1 MTLRTPGG
9 ISDNFNFSILPGAPS
24 IFRTGTAGPETGLA
38 TITHAD
44 SGQLITPTN
53 PVHLGDSIV
62 IWATGLGR
70 TSPPIDSGMPA
81 PADPLAGA
89 VIAPTVAIGGVGLDV
104 QYAGLAPGSVGLY
117 QINATVPKSVP
128 QGLEIPLVITQGG
141 SSTTLSVRVVK

>member
-1 MTLRTPGG
+1 LRTPGG
-9 ISDNFNFSILPGAPS
+9 ISDNFNFSILPAAQS
-24 IFRTGTAGPETGLA
+24 IFRTGIAGPETGLA
-38 TITHAD
+38 TITRAD
-44 SGQLITPTN
+44 NGQLITPTN

-81 PADPLAGA
+81 PSDPLAGA
-89 VIAPTVAIGGVGLDV
+89 VIAPSVVLGGVGLDV

-128 QGLEIPLVITQGG
+128 QGLEIPLVISQGG
-141 SSTTLSVRVVK
+141 SSTTLPVRVVK